1 MSKNKICNNRY
12 KLYVPVVT
20 LSTQDIMKLLKSLES
35 GFKRTVD
42 WNKYQ
47 SKVTEEAQ
55 NSYFDYLIDPCFQG
69 VNRLFVLSFE
79 NRTDRIVHT
88 GYLFQK

>member
-20 LSTQDIMKLLKSLES
+20 SSTQDMKLLKWLEW

-55 NSYFDYLIDPCFQG
+55 NRYLDYLIDPRFQG

>member
-1 MSKNKICNNRY
+1 MIR
-12 KLYVPVVT
+12 T
-20 LSTQDIMKLLKSLES
+20 

-55 NSYFDYLIDPCFQG
+55 NRYFDYLIDPRFQR